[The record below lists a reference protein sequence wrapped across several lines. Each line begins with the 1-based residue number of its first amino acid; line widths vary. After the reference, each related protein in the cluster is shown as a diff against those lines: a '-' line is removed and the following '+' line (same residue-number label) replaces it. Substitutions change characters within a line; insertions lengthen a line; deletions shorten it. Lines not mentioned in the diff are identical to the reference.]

1 MFRTPNSYGYLT
13 STITPIKHFSASISG
28 TYTGSML
35 VQHHI
40 GSGVNKDVAVNTPD
54 FVDVNLKLSYEFPL
68 YDEVKLELSGG
79 IQNLF
84 NAYQKD
90 FDKGKDR
97 DSGYIYGPSLPR
109 SYFGGIKLLF

>member
-90 FDKGKDR
+90 F
-97 DSGYIYGPSLPR
+97 
-109 SYFGGIKLLF
+109 